1 MKIILNLILSLA
13 LLHPLIAAEPPEENL
28 TAYRAE
34 LAACRAAHGGSYD
47 VPDVKFFLFG
57 MGARTKL
64 LYRDG
69 ILFDAKSG
77 RELQRWKVRREV
89 IVPSDYSA
97 PHLARRRS
105 FPRLTHAMNN

>member
-1 MKIILNLILSLA
+1 MKHLITA
-13 LLHPLIAAEPPEENL
+13 LLLLCAGSLPPLHAVPPPEEAL
-28 TAYRAE
+28 AGYRAE
-34 LAACRAAHGGSYD
+34 LAACRSAHGGSYD

-77 RELQRWKVRREV
+77 REIGRASCRERV
-89 IVPSDYSA
+89 C
-97 PHLARRRS
+97 LAV
-105 FPRLTHAMNN
+105 

>member
-1 MKIILNLILSLA
+1 MKIILNLILSA
-13 LLHPLIAAEPPEENL
+13 AFLHPLIAAEPPEQAIS
-28 TAYRAE
+28 TYRAE
-34 LAACRAAHGGSYD
+34 LAACRTAHGGSYD

-77 RELQRWKVRREV
+77 RE
-89 IVPSDYSA
+89 
-97 PHLARRRS
+97 
-105 FPRLTHAMNN
+105 FPRSRGSRLSDGATILYMPRPVDSTNGWYRYTS